1 MILGV
6 RPFLSLWPLLAL
18 SSSMTNIKLI
28 QADAEREVGIGT
40 LLRQRREELV
50 WSAEEVVR
58 KTGIPKHA
66 ITAIDQE
73 NYYAFW
79 GNAPVLDSYIRL
91 YAKKIGFSL
100 LMHEHLITK
109 AKNSIKPSNPGV
121 GFIHEAKLGR

>member
-1 MILGV
+1 VILGDIA
-6 RPFLSLWPLLAL
+6 FLSPCPLLAL
-18 SSSMTNIKLI
+18 SSRMSNQTLI
-28 QADAEREVGIGT
+28 QADAERGGGIGL

-50 WSAEEVVR
+50 WSVEEVVR

-66 ITAIDQE
+66 ITAIDLE

-121 GFIHEAKLGR
+121 GFINEAKLGR

>member
-1 MILGV
+1 MANL
-6 RPFLSLWPLLAL
+6 
-18 SSSMTNIKLI
+18 KLI
-28 QADAEREVGIGT
+28 QAGAERDISIGM
-40 LLRQRREELV
+40 LLRQKRETLV
-50 WSAEEVVR
+50 WSVDEVVR

-66 ITAIDQE
+66 IAAIDQE

-91 YAKKIGFSL
+91 YAKKVGFSL
-100 LMHEHLITK
+100 LMYEHLIIK

>member
-1 MILGV
+1 VILGDIA
-6 RPFLSLWPLLAL
+6 FLSPCPLLAL
-18 SSSMTNIKLI
+18 SSRMSNQTLI
-28 QADAEREVGIGT
+28 QADAERGGGIGL

-50 WSAEEVVR
+50 WSVEEVVR

-66 ITAIDQE
+66 ITAIDLE

-121 GFIHEAKLGR
+121 EFINEAKLGR

>member
-1 MILGV
+1 
-6 RPFLSLWPLLAL
+6 
-18 SSSMTNIKLI
+18 MTNLKSI
-28 QADAEREVGIGT
+28 QVNAESEVSIGM
-40 LLRQRREELV
+40 LLRRRRETLV
-50 WSAEEVVR
+50 WSVDEVVR

-100 LMHEHLITK
+100 LVHEHLIAK

-121 GFIHEAKLGR
+121 GFIYEAKLGR

>member
-1 MILGV
+1 MILGA
-6 RPFLSLWPLLAL
+6 RACLSPCPLLAL
-18 SSSMTNIKLI
+18 SSRMSNQKLI
-28 QADAEREVGIGT
+28 QADAEKGGGIGL

-50 WSAEEVVR
+50 WSVEEVVR

-66 ITAIDQE
+66 ITAIDEE

-79 GNAPVLDSYIRL
+79 GNVPVLDSYIRL

-121 GFIHEAKLGR
+121 GFIYEAKLGR

>member
-1 MILGV
+1 MMNL
-6 RPFLSLWPLLAL
+6 
-18 SSSMTNIKLI
+18 KLMDV
-28 QADAEREVGIGT
+28 DAEREVSIGM

-50 WSAEEVVR
+50 WAVEEVVR

-121 GFIHEAKLGR
+121 GFIYEAKLGR

>member
-1 MILGV
+1 MPNLK
-6 RPFLSLWPLLAL
+6 S
-18 SSSMTNIKLI
+18 IKVDTDL
-28 QADAEREVGIGT
+28 DVGIGM
-40 LLRQRREELV
+40 LLRLRREELV
-50 WSAEEVVR
+50 WSVDEVVR

-73 NYYAFW
+73 NYYALW

-121 GFIHEAKLGR
+121 EFIHEAKLGR

>member
-1 MILGV
+1 MANL
-6 RPFLSLWPLLAL
+6 
-18 SSSMTNIKLI
+18 KLI
-28 QADAEREVGIGT
+28 QSDAERDISIGM
-40 LLRQRREELV
+40 LLRQKRETLV
-50 WSAEEVVR
+50 WSVDEVVR

-66 ITAIDQE
+66 IAAIDQE

-91 YAKKIGFSL
+91 YAKKVGFSL

>member
-1 MILGV
+1 MPNLK
-6 RPFLSLWPLLAL
+6 S
-18 SSSMTNIKLI
+18 IKVDTDL
-28 QADAEREVGIGT
+28 DVGIGM
-40 LLRQRREELV
+40 LLRLRREELV
-50 WSAEEVVR
+50 WSVDEVVR

-79 GNAPVLDSYIRL
+79 GNAPLLDSYIRL

-100 LMHEHLITK
+100 LVHEHLITK

-121 GFIHEAKLGR
+121 EFINEAKLGR